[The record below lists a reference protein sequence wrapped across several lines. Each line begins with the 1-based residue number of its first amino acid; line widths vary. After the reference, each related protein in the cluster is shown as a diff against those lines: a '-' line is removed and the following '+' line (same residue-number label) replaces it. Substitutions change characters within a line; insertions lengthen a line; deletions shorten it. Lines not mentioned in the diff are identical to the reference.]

1 MHNKDNPVLALT
13 RLTTMKT
20 MMTIGKDQEPPQ
32 TRPSLMWKSVTR
44 GVNAEAYLQG
54 AWDTMP

>member
-32 TRPSLMWKSVTR
+32 TRPSLMWKSITK
-44 GVNAEAYLQG
+44 GTNAKAHLQW
-54 AWDTMP
+54 A